1 MASGPRPPSLAGR
14 RSLLKRGTRN
24 SASPTPPC
32 DQPDARAIEITG
44 GPRETLSLQ
53 TIGPHVWLRGAAGV
67 AALAA
72 AAPLASVPT
81 RTVTVQQARSATGLP
96 RSSKENDEQLKAIL
110 STVAGG
116 QLRLSWLW
124 RSLVVG
130 ERRGLDAASIG
141 VVAVIASPAS
151 TVGCAKEAVDWTPGG
166 PRRHGPCP
174 YYSAANA
181 LHPTAEAR
189 ASAVLAKLS
198 LVRRDS

>member
-1 MASGPRPPSLAGR
+1 M
-14 RSLLKRGTRN
+14 
-24 SASPTPPC
+24 
-32 DQPDARAIEITG
+32 
-44 GPRETLSLQ
+44 
-53 TIGPHVWLRGAAGV
+53 
-67 AALAA
+67 
-72 AAPLASVPT
+72 
-81 RTVTVQQARSATGLP
+81 QQARSAIGLP
-96 RSSKENDEQLKAIL
+96 RSSKENDKQLKAIL

-181 LHPTAEAR
+181 LNPTAEAR
-189 ASAVLAKLS
+189 ASAVLSKLP
-198 LVRRDS
+198 LVLRIPSWLLEKKENLSNPRVEPFIMQPMRPNRNSELDHCAELTGMSMRL